1 MGRAS
6 RIGLLAAMALAPAT
20 LAAQTPNQQ
29 TFDQGPITIRA
40 YRNPALAAA
49 HAHPVETEN
58 LFGFTLGSDIDAAGT
73 IGFAIENVAGFG
85 RREGRYSAANTKLEF
100 SWAATSNLSASL
112 SLLGG
117 AWNIANNPDLPDT
130 NAMRFRGLGGEVR
143 WRLLERGPERFGV
156 TLHLEPSMTMADEVT
171 GEAGTGYASE
181 NKLIID
187 TMLVHDR
194 VWAAVNLTYDVESF
208 RPWSGGKT
216 EEASVGGIS
225 AGVTARVADSLFLGT
240 EIRYLTAFEKLLLGR
255 QSGRALYIGPTGFWR
270 ISDNAW
276 LAAAWNIQVAGH
288 SNDEPRRLDL
298 TNFSRQL
305 VRLKLGFEF

>member
-1 MGRAS
+1 MARAS

-20 LAAQTPNQQ
+20 LAAQT
-29 TFDQGPITIRA
+29 FDQGPVTTRA
-40 YRNPALAAA
+40 HRNQALAAA
-49 HAHPVETEN
+49 NAHPVETEN
-58 LFGFTLGSDIDAAGT
+58 LFGFTLGSDIDEAGT
-73 IGFAIENVAGFG
+73 LGFAIESVAGFG
-85 RREGRYSAANTKLEF
+85 RRDGRYAAANTKLEF
-100 SWAATSNLSASL
+100 SWAATSNLSASF

-117 AWNIANNPDLPDT
+117 AWNIANNPALPDT
-130 NAMRFRGLGGEVR
+130 YAMRFRGVGGELR
-143 WRLLERGPERFGV
+143 WRWLDRDQDRFGV

-187 TMLVHDR
+187 TMLMHDR
-194 VWAAVNLTYDVESF
+194 VWAAINLIYDVESF

-225 AGVTARVADSLFLGT
+225 GAVTARVTDSLFLGA

-255 QSGRALYIGPTGFWR
+255 QSGRALYVGPTGFWR

-276 LAAAWNIQVAGH
+276 LAASWNIQVAGH
-288 SNDEPRRLDL
+288 ANEEPRRLDL